1 MDDIENET
9 VVKVFEN
16 KAAQCLQRIKEDG
29 ELKLLRERAMA
40 DIEERGSCE
49 ELLETV
55 SKLSMDFV
63 AHQAGIDAELI
74 SKLKVELLEHLEG
87 SDVVNEKV
95 KNIVDRQLNDPSFQS
110 LIIKVIRN
118 VAQSQ
123 TDDETL
129 KIIAAS
135 HNFPGFGPEVRRQ
148 RNAESSVL
156 FKLNL
161 SSMSGAQMV
170 QQVTYP
176 TLGMVDSPL
185 KQQVNVAQPANQSS
199 QYPSYNWFSSTF
211 PPPMQPL
218 TPSMDISQPRLPFA
232 PQLPQYN
239 APPQNVHPFMFSN
252 VRLPNPFFQSQ

>member
-87 SDVVNEKV
+87 C
-95 KNIVDRQLNDPSFQS
+95 IPQ
-110 LIIKVIRN
+110 
-118 VAQSQ
+118 
-123 TDDETL
+123 
-129 KIIAAS
+129 
-135 HNFPGFGPEVRRQ
+135 
-148 RNAESSVL
+148 
-156 FKLNL
+156 
-161 SSMSGAQMV
+161 
-170 QQVTYP
+170 
-176 TLGMVDSPL
+176 
-185 KQQVNVAQPANQSS
+185 
-199 QYPSYNWFSSTF
+199 FSWLW
-211 PPPMQPL
+211 P
-218 TPSMDISQPRLPFA
+218 
-232 PQLPQYN
+232 
-239 APPQNVHPFMFSN
+239 
-252 VRLPNPFFQSQ
+252 